1 MMKLEEAFVEQF
13 DTFEKQ
19 LNGQRQSL
27 LHQRRQK
34 AMASFE
40 RLGFPTKK
48 NEEYRYTQITR
59 ALEKQFDAAH
69 ITKATPDTAALK
81 PYLDKLMVSETANV
95 VVFVNGEWSQEHS
108 RIISPADQVT
118 ILPLSEAYQTQKD
131 LVGKYFDEQAHDGQD
146 AFVALNTAFAQDG
159 LFVHVPKGKAVEHP
173 VLVYFISDTTHGK
186 TIAQPRNLYVSE
198 ENSQCIVSESFH
210 TIGAEASYHNIVSEI
225 YLQPNAVLDYYKIE
239 DESEQAYHTG
249 TTQVYQSANS
259 VFHAVT
265 VSLNG
270 AIIRNNLN
278 VAQDASG
285 CETNL
290 YGLYMLHGD
299 THVDN
304 HTTMDHRQPNTYS
317 NELYKGIMDDHS
329 HGVFNGRIYVRQAA
343 QKTNAFQ
350 SNSNIL
356 LTDTASIDTK
366 PQLEIWAD
374 DVKCSHGA
382 TTGQMDAEQVFYL
395 RARGLSEIQA
405 KAMLLQAFAKDV
417 IQNIQFEPL
426 RQSIEDTITARL
438 TLNL

>member
-1 MMKLEEAFVEQF
+1 MRLEEAFVAQF

-19 LNGQRQSL
+19 LNGQRQSSM
-27 LHQRRQK
+27 HQRRRE
-34 AMASFE
+34 AIASFE

-59 ALEKQFDAAH
+59 ALEKQFDVADVP
-69 ITKATPDTAALK
+69 TATPDTAALK
-81 PYLDKLMVSETANV
+81 PYLDKLIVSKNANV
-95 VVFVNGEWSQEHS
+95 IVFVNGQWSQEYS
-108 RIISPADQVT
+108 CIISPADQIT
-118 ILPLSEAYQTQKD
+118 ILPLSEAYQAKTE
-131 LVGKYFDEQAHDGQD
+131 LIEKYFDEQAHDGQD
-146 AFVALNTAFAQDG
+146 AFVALNTAFAQEG
-159 LFVHVPKGKAVEHP
+159 LFVHVPRGKVVEHP

-186 TIAQPRNLYVSE
+186 TIAQPRNLYIAE
-198 ENSQCIVSESFH
+198 ENSQCAVSESFH

-225 YLQPNAVLDYYKIE
+225 YLQPNATVDYYKIE

-249 TTQVYQSANS
+249 TTQVYQTANS

-285 CETNL
+285 CETNM

-304 HTTMDHRQPNTYS
+304 HTTMDHRKPNTYS
-317 NELYKGIMDDHS
+317 NELYKGIMDDRS
-329 HGVFNGRIYVRQAA
+329 HGVFNGRIYVRQEA

-350 SNSNIL
+350 SNNNIL

>member
-1 MMKLEEAFVEQF
+1 MRLEEAFVAQF

-19 LNGQRQSL
+19 LNGQRQSSM
-27 LHQRRQK
+27 HQRRRE
-34 AMASFE
+34 AIASFE

-59 ALEKQFDAAH
+59 ALEKQFDVADVP
-69 ITKATPDTAALK
+69 TATPDTAALK
-81 PYLDKLMVSETANV
+81 PYLDKLIVSKNANV
-95 VVFVNGEWSQEHS
+95 IVFVNGQWSQEYS
-108 RIISPADQVT
+108 RIISPADQIT
-118 ILPLSEAYQTQKD
+118 ILPLSEAYQAKTE
-131 LVGKYFDEQAHDGQD
+131 LIEKYFDEQAHDGQD
-146 AFVALNTAFAQDG
+146 AFVALNTAFAQEG
-159 LFVHVPKGKAVEHP
+159 LFVHVPRGKVVEHP

-186 TIAQPRNLYVSE
+186 TIAQPRNLYIAE
-198 ENSQCIVSESFH
+198 ENSQCAVSESFH

-225 YLQPNAVLDYYKIE
+225 YLQPNATVDYYKIE

-249 TTQVYQSANS
+249 TTQVYQTANS

-285 CETNL
+285 CETNM

-304 HTTMDHRQPNTYS
+304 HTTMDHRKPNTYS
-317 NELYKGIMDDHS
+317 NELYKGIMDDRS
-329 HGVFNGRIYVRQAA
+329 HGVFNGRIYVRQEA

-350 SNSNIL
+350 SNNNIL

-417 IQNIQFEPL
+417 IKNIQFEPL

>member
-1 MMKLEEAFVEQF
+1 MRLEEAFVAQF
-13 DTFEKQ
+13 NTFEKQ
-19 LNGQRQSL
+19 LNGQRQSSM
-27 LHQRRQK
+27 HQRRRE
-34 AMASFE
+34 AIVSFE

-59 ALEKQFDAAH
+59 ALEKQFDVADVPTA
-69 ITKATPDTAALK
+69 IPDTAALK
-81 PYLDKLMVSETANV
+81 PYLNKLIVSENANV
-95 VVFVNGEWSQEHS
+95 IVFVNGHWSHEYS
-108 RIISPADQVT
+108 RIISPTDQIT
-118 ILPLSEAYQTQKD
+118 ILPLSEAYQAKAE
-131 LVGKYFDEQAHDGQD
+131 LIENYFDEQAHDGQD
-146 AFVALNTAFAQDG
+146 AFVALNTAFAQEG
-159 LFVHVPKGKAVEHP
+159 LFVHVPKGKVVEHP

-186 TIAQPRNLYVSE
+186 TIAQPRNLYIAE
-198 ENSQCIVSESFH
+198 ENSQCAVSESFH
-210 TIGAEASYHNIVSEI
+210 TIGAEASYHNIVSEV
-225 YLQPNAVLDYYKIE
+225 YLQPNATVDYYKIE

-249 TTQVYQSANS
+249 TTQVYQTANS

-285 CETNL
+285 CETNM

-304 HTTMDHRQPNTYS
+304 HTTMDHRKPNTYS
-317 NELYKGIMDDHS
+317 NELYKGIMDDRS
-329 HGVFNGRIYVRQAA
+329 HGVFNGRIYVRQQA

-350 SNSNIL
+350 SNNNIL

>member
-1 MMKLEEAFVEQF
+1 MRLEEAFVAQF

-19 LNGQRQSL
+19 LNGQRQSSM
-27 LHQRRQK
+27 HQRRRE
-34 AMASFE
+34 AIASFE

-59 ALEKQFDAAH
+59 ALEKQFDVADVP
-69 ITKATPDTAALK
+69 TATPDTAGLK
-81 PYLDKLMVSETANV
+81 PYLDKLIVSENANV
-95 VVFVNGEWSQEHS
+95 IVFVNGQWSQEYSH
-108 RIISPADQVT
+108 IISPTDQIT
-118 ILPLSEAYQTQKD
+118 ILPLSEAYQAKTE
-131 LVGKYFDEQAHDGQD
+131 LIEKYFDEQAHDGQD
-146 AFVALNTAFAQDG
+146 AFVALNTAFAQEG
-159 LFVHVPKGKAVEHP
+159 LFIHVPKGKVVEHP

-186 TIAQPRNLYVSE
+186 TIAQLRNLYIAE
-198 ENSQCIVSESFH
+198 ENSQCAVSESFH

-225 YLQPNAVLDYYKIE
+225 YLQPNATVNYYKIE

-249 TTQVYQSANS
+249 TTQVYQTANS

-304 HTTMDHRQPNTYS
+304 HTTMDHRKPNTYS
-317 NELYKGIMDDHS
+317 NELYKGIMDDRS
-329 HGVFNGRIYVRQAA
+329 HGVFNGRIYVRQEA

-350 SNSNIL
+350 SNNNIL

>member
-1 MMKLEEAFVEQF
+1 MRLEEAFVAQF

-19 LNGQRQSL
+19 LNGQRQSP
-27 LHQRRQK
+27 LHQRRRK
-34 AMASFE
+34 AIASFE

-59 ALEKQFDAAH
+59 ALEKQFDAADVP
-69 ITKATPDTAALK
+69 TATPDTAALK
-81 PYLDKLMVSETANV
+81 HYLDKLIVSENANV
-95 VVFVNGEWSQEHS
+95 IVFVNGQWSQEYS

-118 ILPLSEAYQTQKD
+118 ILPLSEAYQTQRD
-131 LVGKYFDEQAHDGQD
+131 LIEKYFDEQAHDGQD
-146 AFVALNTAFAQDG
+146 AFVALNTAFAQEG
-159 LFVHVPKGKAVEHP
+159 LFVHVPRGKVAEHP
-173 VLVYFISDTTHGK
+173 VLVYFISDTTYGK
-186 TIAQPRNLYVSE
+186 TIAQPRNLYIAE
-198 ENSQCIVSESFH
+198 ENSQCMVSESFY

-225 YLQPNAVLDYYKIE
+225 YLQPNAVFDYYKIE

-249 TTQVYQSANS
+249 TTQVYQTANS

-304 HTTMDHRQPNTYS
+304 HTTMDHRKPHTYS
-317 NELYKGIMDDHS
+317 NELYKGIMDDRS
-329 HGVFNGRIYVRQAA
+329 HGVFNGRIYVRQEA

-350 SNSNIL
+350 SNNNIL

-395 RARGLSEIQA
+395 RTRGLSEIQA

-426 RQSIEDTITARL
+426 RQFIEDTVTARL